1 MLVFRGERLKD
12 NGYVEEQR
20 EVHKEELS
28 WMRAYHVRELAQ
40 IRIKEEELII
50 DKNGEMEKYKIYTKP
65 ISELSNKEK
74 ERIILQYH
82 SIQKTFGI
90 EIPKGKMYTD
100 EEVESI
106 REVLKPENPLDHVRW
121 EMSYHSEKLKEAE
134 EAFKNNITI
143 ALNRNA
149 ISRANVDAII
159 NAIKAGKS
167 KGKNVRV
174 CIDNASLRKNSEGV
188 DYVFD
193 KKEMNLLLELDN
205 FLKDNGYPGLSI
217 TEFKEAEDLE
227 DFKKMWTLNQ
237 VVEANNKVDKFV
249 EYIKENELSPFE
261 AMLYIHKVATNFVY
275 NGDGIIMQEGRVL
288 PSILNTDKIVC
299 SGYSTLVKAIVDKLD
314 MPGLKCEL
322 KGCYIIIDGM
332 PHGHCHNLVTIDDPK
347 YSVKGVYV
355 EDACWDSK
363 EKGKDNVRGLAHCLY
378 SVNDLMN
385 FNGNRR
391 YYSLDREDRLS
402 NLIIDPKELNEHL
415 KMAKANWVSKLLWN
429 ISRKSKY
436 QHTIP
441 EIVKTYGEDSNPIPM
456 DTYKRALSVV
466 YATRHD
472 DLSLVEEKVNADIE
486 KSKEKA
492 VKTFNA
498 NSTNAFSS
506 ALTSKERK
514 QIAKNPKGPNT
525 RM

>member
-20 EVHKEELS
+20 EVHMEELS
-28 WMRAYHVRELAQ
+28 WMRAYHVKKLAE
-40 IRIKEEELII
+40 IRIREEELVI
-50 DKNGEMEKYKIYTKP
+50 DKNGEMERYKIFTKP
-65 ISELSNKEK
+65 ISQLSNKEK
-74 ERIILQYH
+74 EGIILQYH
-82 SIQKTFGI
+82 SIQKAFGI

-100 EEVESI
+100 EEVDAI
-106 REVLKPENPLDHVRW
+106 RETLKPESPLDSVRW
-121 EMSYHSEKLKEAE
+121 EMSYHSEKLKEIE
-134 EAFKNNITI
+134 DAFKNNLTI

-149 ISRANVDAII
+149 INRANVDAII
-159 NAIKAGKS
+159 GAIKEGKA
-167 KGKNVRV
+167 KGKKVSV
-174 CIDNASLRKNSEGV
+174 CIDNATSRKNSDGV

-193 KKEMNLLLELDN
+193 KNDMKLLLELDN
-205 FLKDNGYPGLSI
+205 FLKDNGYSGLSI

-275 NGDGIIMQEGRVL
+275 NGEGTIMQEGRVL

-322 KGCYIIIDGM
+322 KGCYIIIDGK

-347 YSVKGVYV
+347 YSVKGTYV

-385 FNGNRR
+385 FNGNRK
-391 YYSLDREDRLS
+391 YYSLDREDRMS
-402 NLIIDPKELNEHL
+402 NLIIDPKEFNEHV
-415 KMAKANWVSKLLWN
+415 KMSKANWISKMLWN
-429 ISRKSKY
+429 ISRKNKY
-436 QHTIP
+436 QHTTP
-441 EIVKTYGEDSNPIPM
+441 EIVKKYGESSEPIPL
-456 DTYKRALSVV
+456 DTYKKALGVV
-466 YATRHD
+466 YATKYD
-472 DLSLVEEKVNADIE
+472 DLSLIEEKVNADIE
-486 KSKEKA
+486 KSKERA
-492 VKTFNA
+492 VKTFNP
-498 NSTNAFSS
+498 NSDNTFSS
-506 ALTSKERK
+506 LLSSKERK
-514 QIAKNPKGPNT
+514 QISKNSKGPNT